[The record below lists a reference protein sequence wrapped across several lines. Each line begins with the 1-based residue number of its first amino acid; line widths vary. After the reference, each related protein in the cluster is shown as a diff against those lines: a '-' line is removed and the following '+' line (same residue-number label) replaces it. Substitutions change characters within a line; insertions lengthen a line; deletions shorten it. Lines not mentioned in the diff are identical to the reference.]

1 MNELKKMVKD
11 LNTEIEELKKNSK
24 EEISKAR
31 REASESS
38 KSDKATIQKLQKQI
52 KDNETK
58 IRQQEKQLLDM
69 QSNAGLSKAE
79 VDKMV
84 KEHNS
89 ALRQQK
95 EQSQKQIDDL
105 QKDLDR
111 TKTIMERDVGNL
123 TKELNQVKQN
133 LDITTKERDESLKK
147 IENLEGQMASLAE
160 LREKAEKLD
169 ELTADYKSLRK
180 DFDEMNVKYKKEVAL
195 RKQLHNK
202 IEDMNG
208 QIRVYCR
215 CRPMAQYE
223 IDKGSKQVV
232 AFPDEYSIEVMSS
245 GGKKEYLFNH
255 VYDMNS
261 TQEGVF
267 EDTYNLI
274 QSAYD
279 GYNVCIFAYGQTGS
293 GKTFTMTGSEEMP
306 GITRRS
312 ISRLFQLINENK
324 GIHVVN
330 LSSYMVEIYNDN
342 LVDLFFRLKNK
353 SNKKAVPPKLKIIKD
368 ERNLV
373 KVKDSVIFPLH
384 SDEETMKLFNDG
396 NEMRH
401 VGATAMNAG
410 SSRSHLIFSIILEVN
425 NLQTKKTAFGKI
437 SFIDLAGS
445 ERAGKTGATNERLKE
460 AMSINKSLSAL
471 GNVITALSTGEKF
484 VPYRDNLLTQLM
496 QDSLGGDAKTL
507 MFVNISPADY
517 NCEETC
523 QSLAYAQRVK
533 MIKNNATKDN
543 DSQEIARLK
552 KIIANL
558 RAGGDGN
565 IDEEEKKE

>member
-24 EEISKAR
+24 EEVSKAR

-58 IRQQEKQLLDM
+58 IRQQEKQLSDM
-69 QSNAGLSKAE
+69 QSNVGLSKAE

-169 ELTADYKSLRK
+169 ELTTDYKNLRK